1 MPWRWRRGRTEDSP
15 SDAHPA
21 DIQSPGHGH
30 TRLPAPLASL
40 SNRNFRLL
48 WLGQVGQA
56 SSMWAEQVARNWLI
70 WELTGSGLALG
81 LVNLFRAVPLLV
93 LGLWAGVAA
102 DRFDKR
108 KLLILMQVWSFLVY
122 VATAVLI
129 VGDWIEVWHIYV
141 TVALLGAGMAMNQP
155 VRTSWVPQMV
165 GQTQLL
171 NALSLNSI
179 AINTT
184 RLIGPALIGILIA
197 VTDVGVA
204 YIISA
209 VFYTLVI
216 LTTFLIDAPPTQVS
230 KDRGSM
236 TEQLMEGLRFMS
248 QDRLVLLLVVIGLG
262 PLAFAFSYMT
272 LLPILATD
280 VLGMGSGG
288 FGALMSAGAV
298 GGLIGGLTLASRA
311 DISHKGRLMLV
322 AGLGYGFVLILLGGI
337 PWAVAVFPIISLAG
351 ACQTV
356 FRTSNNAALLQITP
370 PQLQGRIISMTLLD
384 TAMAPLASV
393 AAGLIADV
401 VDVSAAMAVIGG
413 VCVVIVGGIA
423 LLEPRIAR
431 L

>member
-1 MPWRWRRGRTEDSP
+1 MG
-15 SDAHPA
+15 
-21 DIQSPGHGH
+21 G
-30 TRLPAPLASL
+30 
-40 SNRNFRLL
+40 
-48 WLGQVGQA
+48 
-56 SSMWAEQVARNWLI
+56 
-70 WELTGSGLALG
+70 
-81 LVNLFRAVPLLV
+81 
-93 LGLWAGVAA
+93 
-102 DRFDKR
+102 
-108 KLLILMQVWSFLVY
+108 
-122 VATAVLI
+122 
-129 VGDWIEVWHIYV
+129 WIEVWHIYV

-165 GQTQLL
+165 GQAQLL

-197 VTDVGVA
+197 VADVGIA

-209 VFYTLVI
+209 VLYTLVI
-216 LTTFLIDAPPTQVS
+216 LSTFLIDAPPAQVS

-236 TEQLMEGLRFMS
+236 TEQLMEGLRFMA

-298 GGLIGGLTLASRA
+298 GGLIGGLTLASRS
-311 DISHKGRLMLV
+311 DIAHKGRLMLV
-322 AGLGYGFVLILLGGI
+322 AGLGYGFVLILLGGAR
-337 PWAVAVFPIISLAG
+337 WAVAVFPIISLAG

-356 FRTSNNAALLQITP
+356 FRTSNNAALLQVTP

-401 VDVSAAMAVIGG
+401 IDVSTAMAVIGG
-413 VCVVIVGGIA
+413 VCIVIVAGIA
-423 LLEPRIAR
+423 LLEPRIGR